1 MSGLIRNFITLFGA
15 LLSRGL
21 FNAQSSI
28 TCYFFIT
35 PFDCGV
41 SVLKS
46 DKYLQ
51 LAESAQLDF
60 LVKTKLLGKLRSEG
74 LSFVNSA
81 QLVKFMKPVGVFK
94 RVRVETKIVFTDNKS
109 AYFSHAIFLG
119 EHQHSDV
126 LVKMKFKKGPVTV
139 SPTEVLGAFKW
150 EEPAYLK
157 PWNDTLETLSMDG
170 RIGM

>member
-126 LVKMKFKKGPVTV
+126 LVKMKFKKGLLRFPL
-139 SPTEVLGAFKW
+139 PKCLGRLNGKNL
-150 EEPAYLK
+150 PILN
-157 PWNDTLETLSMDG
+157 P
-170 RIGM
+170 GMTRAIPYKLM